1 MARKRFIFYY
11 PNPFVFLKRV
21 KRQIFLIPPFL
32 RGARGDLS
40 TLLPDIWKR
49 SNRHLIWVI
58 LAVFV
63 ASLTVILPG
72 FSLES
77 PPIMAQ
83 VSSELSDR
91 SPEFWRQKAD
101 EYAQNS
107 DFVNQ
112 AVALGNL
119 SLALQERGEWEQ
131 ARESST
137 QGIQILQQLSTTKER
152 DKILAQSLDIQG
164 KLSFSV
170 GDFSA
175 ALVSWQEAGK
185 LYQQLGLTKAEDR
198 NRLNQVQAMQE
209 LGLFQS
215 ACEAIGARID
225 ETLSFC
231 DGVKQENL
239 PENLRRFSSDR
250 LTVLHLQALGDV
262 LRLMGDLESSQQV
275 LELGLE
281 LVDGDTETFD
291 KLQLS
296 LGNTLRAKGD
306 RQWAIAQSAT
316 STIKFNF
323 EFCPTLSEQEEYN
336 LALKH
341 YQNVSQ
347 NNPLL
352 KLQSNLNQR
361 NLQVALN
368 QNILDFNPLEEVQNL
383 NLFNTQS
390 GNQLILNTLQTA
402 TCISTIPWQNI
413 AQNLQTIIDIS
424 QQRKDL
430 KTQSYALGYLG
441 RLYEQHAQDSK
452 EYLKTAKTHTQKALS
467 IAQSLD
473 LNAPELAYQWQWQ
486 LGRIL
491 EKTQS
496 PHSSEILSAYK
507 AAFNT
512 LQSLRQELVSS
523 NRDLQFSF
531 RDEVEPVYR
540 KYVDLLLQDNP
551 SQDNLKEARNVI
563 EALQLAELDDF
574 FNDACITAKP
584 EQIDE
589 ILDNADSE
597 TAFIYEIILED
608 RVASII
614 KLPQQP
620 LEYYPAQVQHTTLQG
635 EIQQLRRYVSDRPIF
650 PDEVLQAAK
659 KLYPWI
665 IEPLEK
671 RLAEEEKINTL
682 VFVLD
687 RPLQNIPLGVLY
699 DKSNQEYFLEKDYT
713 IVLSLG
719 LQLIQTQPWQLGNQN
734 PMQAFTG
741 GVGIPQKIG
750 EFNFEE
756 IKELELE
763 LNTVSGI
770 LKTEQP
776 LIDEQFTPEAIKD
789 KISAADLDII
799 HFKTHGQFSS
809 DPEKTFI
816 VAYNDLVNSEELG
829 SYLQQSN
836 QAEEDNIKLLVL
848 SACKTAQGD
857 NRATLGLAGMAVRSG
872 AASIISSLW
881 VARDERNTELMEY
894 FYTELLKP
902 NTTRAKAFQQAQK
915 MLFEQHQ
922 EPYYWGTYVFLG
934 NWL

>member
-1 MARKRFIFYY
+1 MARKRFIFYC
-11 PNPFVFLKRV
+11 PNPF
-21 KRQIFLIPPFL
+21 IFLRRVRQWGIY
-32 RGARGDLS
+32 
-40 TLLPDIWKR
+40 
-49 SNRHLIWVI
+49 RHLIWMV
-58 LAVFV
+58 LALFV

-72 FSLES
+72 FSVEP
-77 PPIMAQ
+77 PPIIAQ
-83 VSSELSDR
+83 VPSELSDC
-91 SPEFWRQKAD
+91 SPECWRQEANR
-101 EYAQNS
+101 YAQNG

-119 SLALQERGEWEQ
+119 SLALQERGEWEE

-137 QGIQILQQLSTTKER
+137 QAIQLLEQLSATKER
-152 DKILAQSLDIQG
+152 DRILAQSLDIQG
-164 KLSFSV
+164 KLRFSV
-170 GDFSA
+170 GEVSSA
-175 ALVSWQEAGK
+175 LGSWQQAGK
-185 LYQQLGLTKAEDR
+185 MYQQLGLTQAEDR

-209 LGLFQS
+209 LGLFQP
-215 ACEAIGARID
+215 ACELLGARID
-225 ETLSFC
+225 KTVSFC
-231 DGVKQENL
+231 TGKVTENL
-239 PENLRRFSSDR
+239 LKNISSVSGDR
-250 LTVLHLQALGDV
+250 LMVLHWQALGDI

-275 LELGLE
+275 LERGLE
-281 LVDGDTETFD
+281 RFDGDSEEFD

-296 LGNTLRAKGD
+296 MGNTLRAKGD
-306 RQWAIAQSAT
+306 RQWAIERSAT
-316 STIKFNF
+316 STIQFNF
-323 EFCPTLSEQEEYN
+323 QFCPTLSEQPDYN
-336 LALKH
+336 SALQH
-341 YQNVSQ
+341 YQKVYS

-352 KLQSNLNQR
+352 NLQSHLNQ
-361 NLQVALN
+361 LKLTTALN
-368 QNILDFNPLEEVQNL
+368 PAIVDSKLLSDTQSLINQTP
-383 NLFNTQS
+383 NLFNTQF
-390 GNQLILNTLQTA
+390 GNNLILNYLQTA

-413 AQNLQTIIDIS
+413 AQDLQTIIDTS

-441 RLYEQHAQDSK
+441 RLYEQHAQNSP
-452 EYLKTAKTHTQKALS
+452 ESLETAKTHTKKALS

-496 PHSSEILSAYK
+496 SRSEILSAYK

-540 KYVDLLLQDNP
+540 KYVDLLLQDNAP
-551 SQDNLKEARNVI
+551 QDNLKEARNVI

-650 PDEVLQAAK
+650 PQEVLQAAE

-665 IEPLEK
+665 IEPLEQ
-671 RLAEEEKINTL
+671 RLTEEEKINTL

-719 LQLIQTQPWQLGNQN
+719 LQLIQGEPWTSVSENL
-734 PMQAFTG
+734 MQAFTG
-741 GVGIPQKIG
+741 GVGIPQRIG
-750 EFNFEE
+750 EFKFEA

-816 VAYNDLVNSEELG
+816 VAYDHLVNSEELG

-881 VARDERNTELMEY
+881 IARDERNTELMQY

-902 NTTRAKAFQQAQK
+902 NTTRAKAFQKAQK
-915 MLFEQHQ
+915 RLFEQHQ
-922 EPYYWGTYVFLG
+922 EPHFWGTYVFLG